1 MEQKTSNKNS
11 IIALCVA
18 VAVIVVALAAYF
30 IISGQKGENQPTVS
44 ATMELNTVNIYGAWY
59 KKAGDS
65 TYELRFKDNKELS
78 YKQTAAD
85 GTVTAQSDEG
95 SYDIADGKL
104 ILTIVAGGQTYSD
117 TCTANVNEK
126 QMSIV
131 ADANGSGLFNGIYDK
146 DGADYSV
153 PDVSDD
159 EPSEAPDTTS
169 AQTTV
174 APETTTT
181 TAATTPAPETTAQT
195 TAATTPAP
203 ETAAQTIAATT
214 PAPETTAA
222 ETQAE
227 APAVTNGTIALPD
240 YIQYYFDNDFAD
252 VWGITA
258 SIYTGYYACYE
269 KDGLD
274 IYYCRKDFIQDHPIL
289 GRGKAIMVECP
300 IISFF
305 TDFDG
310 YVTYGA
316 FSNYLYENYGNYIT
330 LRDDGTFATYD
341 DGTYV
346 IYFNFASGVEISAS
360 TLIGDGNIVI
370 CEEQEYYRE
379 TL

>member
-1 MEQKTSNKNS
+1 MEQGSSKKNN
-11 IIALCVA
+11 IIVLCVVIAVIA
-18 VAVIVVALAAYF
+18 VALVAYF
-30 IISGQKGENQPTVS
+30 VISGHKDNGQPAVS

-95 SYDIADGKL
+95 TYDIADGKL

-117 TCTANVNEK
+117 TCIANVNEK
-126 QMSIV
+126 QMSLV
-131 ADANGSGLFNGIYDK
+131 TEANGSGLFGGIYDK

-153 PDVSDD
+153 PDVSQN
-159 EPSEAPDTTS
+159 EPSEAPDTTT
-169 AQTTV
+169 APPQTTAV
-174 APETTTT
+174 TTAQPTPETTVQ
-181 TAATTPAPETTAQT
+181 TTPAPETT
-195 TAATTPAP
+195 P
-203 ETAAQTIAATT
+203 
-214 PAPETTAA
+214 A

-240 YIQYYFDNDFAD
+240 NIQYYFDNDFAD

-274 IYYCRKDFIQDHPIL
+274 IYYCRKDYIDGHPVI

-316 FSNYLYENYGNYIT
+316 FSDYLYKNYGDYIT
-330 LRDDGTFATYD
+330 LRDDGTFSLYD
-341 DGTYV
+341 DGKYV
-346 IYFNFASGVEISAS
+346 IYFSFDSDAEISSS
-360 TLIGDGNIVI
+360 TLIGSGNIVI
-370 CEEQEYYRE
+370 CEEEEYYRE
-379 TL
+379 GL

>member
-131 ADANGSGLFNGIYDK
+131 AEANGSGLFNGIYDK

-203 ETAAQTIAATT
+203 ETTAQTTAATT

-240 YIQYYFDNDFAD
+240 YIQYYFDNDFVD
-252 VWGITA
+252 VWGSQPAFIPDIMPATKRTVLISTIA
-258 SIYTGYYACYE
+258 E
-269 KDGLD
+269 K
-274 IYYCRKDFIQDHPIL
+274 
-289 GRGKAIMVECP
+289 
-300 IISFF
+300 
-305 TDFDG
+305 
-310 YVTYGA
+310 
-316 FSNYLYENYGNYIT
+316 T
-330 LRDDGTFATYD
+330 LFKTTR
-341 DGTYV
+341 
-346 IYFNFASGVEISAS
+346 S
-360 TLIGDGNIVI
+360 
-370 CEEQEYYRE
+370 
-379 TL
+379 

>member
-174 APETTTT
+174 APETAAQTTEAT
-181 TAATTPAPETTAQT
+181 TAATTPAPEIPESK
-195 TAATTPAP
+195 PA
-203 ETAAQTIAATT
+203 E
-214 PAPETTAA
+214 
-222 ETQAE
+222 
-227 APAVTNGTIALPD
+227 NGTIELPENISRFFLHLYKD
-240 YIQYYFDNDFAD
+240 EEFAG
-252 VWGITA
+252 V
-258 SIYTGYYACYE
+258 YTQDEKAAYVGYACYFTD
-269 KDGLD
+269 DGMS
-274 IYYCRKDFIQDHPIL
+274 IL
-289 GRGKAIMVECP
+289 YEYSGGYGAGKAQRVNCSASQLFPQFDSSMKLSTLIDYLNKNYGDKLKD
-300 IISFF
+300 ISGDGTAFYQYQ
-305 TDFDG
+305 DFD
-310 YVTYGA
+310 
-316 FSNYLYENYGNYIT
+316 
-330 LRDDGTFATYD
+330 
-341 DGTYV
+341 YV
-346 IYFNFASGVEISAS
+346 ITFSAS
-360 TLIGDGNIVI
+360 TADVADPTLDDIQVNVHTI
-370 CEEQEYYRE
+370 QNFYRQDV
-379 TL
+379 

>member
-1 MEQKTSNKNS
+1 MKQKTSNKNS

-153 PDVSDD
+153 PDISDD

-181 TAATTPAPETTAQT
+181 TAATTPAPETTA
-195 TAATTPAP
+195 
-203 ETAAQTIAATT
+203 
-214 PAPETTAA
+214 A

-227 APAVTNGTIALPD
+227 APAVTDGTIALPD
-240 YIQYYFDNDFAD
+240 YIQYYFDNDFVD

-274 IYYCRKDFIQDHPIL
+274 IYYCRKDYIQDHPIL

>member
-1 MEQKTSNKNS
+1 MEQKTSGKNN
-11 IIALCVA
+11 IIALCVVA
-18 VAVIVVALAAYF
+18 AVIVAALAAYF
-30 IISGQKGENQPTVS
+30 IISGQKGGNQPTVS

-95 SYDIADGKL
+95 TYDITEGKL

-117 TCTANVNEK
+117 TCIANVNEK

-146 DGADYSV
+146 DGADYYV
-153 PDVSDD
+153 PDVSN
-159 EPSEAPDTTS
+159 EESSE
-169 AQTTV
+169 V
-174 APETTTT
+174 PETTTT
-181 TAATTPAPETTAQT
+181 APQTTAVTTVVPETTVQTTAATTPVSETTAPQTTAVTTPAPETTT
-195 TAATTPAP
+195 
-203 ETAAQTIAATT
+203 
-214 PAPETTAA
+214 A
-222 ETQAE
+222 ETQPE
-227 APAVTNGTIALPD
+227 EPAVVTDGTIALPD
-240 YIQYYFDNDFAD
+240 YIQYYFDNDFVD

-258 SIYTGYYACYE
+258 SVYTGYYACYE

-274 IYYCRKDFIQDHPIL
+274 IYYCRKDFIDGNPVI

-316 FSNYLYENYGNYIT
+316 FSNYLCENYGEYIT
-330 LRDDGTFATYD
+330 FRDDGTFGSYD
-341 DGTYV
+341 DGKYV
-346 IYFNFASGVEISAS
+346 IYFSFDSDAEISSS
-360 TLIGDGNIVI
+360 TLIGSGNIVI
-370 CEEQEYYRE
+370 CEEEEYYRE
-379 TL
+379 GF